1 MRMAFSIYQS
11 PLPTV
16 YCLLPTNYYIYHTMV
31 DSEVLEQEDYE
42 VKIGSFNGPM
52 DLLVYLVQK
61 KEMTLDQIPIAEI
74 ADDFLKWVN
83 EYSETDLSKAGD
95 FLFMASRLMALK
107 VQELLPAEERD
118 PEMEEEYNEDREK
131 LMKEM
136 LEYQRFKQ
144 VASGLQEME
153 AKNFGTY
160 SRGRL
165 EKTQSDDDTL
175 ADANIWQLF
184 RAYQKS
190 LKTKISET
198 IHHIELDYVTIQDR
212 QQAINN
218 FLNVHGRALFEDLLD
233 NDSHPIVA
241 AVTFMAMLEM
251 IKTDDIVF
259 RQSELFGPIWIYRK
273 KNNPEYADEM
283 AHETVFFSKDPEVK
297 AGLVETIRSQA
308 IARSKEKSVGDLA
321 ATMREAVLW
330 TERGRNVTEEDLNAM
345 LEGREDISEVQDNP
359 FADMIAEAD
368 AAEGAQQAASAP
380 DANAQAPDTTT
391 PAQDAAQPTASENAE
406 TAPNQESVPSTTE
419 AAQSTIQVPAQSAIL
434 ESADIP
440 TFESSSFE
448 DEAPV
453 LSKSSIPEFGANDD
467 DDSEERA
474 HTFEPVDETEEVADN
489 SNGAS
494 ISSNT
499 ISGDSCSTNV
509 KEDSS
514 INDIQELNEQ
524 SVQQMSDEEFAAFM
538 QKAQAFYN
546 NASSAQSSNA
556 QSSTNSAQSA
566 TFAQSS
572 DKQSASVSAHSNNIQ
587 PTYADSRSTSSY
599 DSYKSSKS
607 TWDEPAPAAVQSVQK
622 EEPEEDRYSSYSFGN
637 EMTDE
642 EYIAYLNRSARASRK
657 EEPKSAAAPE
667 KPATSPANL
676 EKQTENKPA
685 KKSERKS
692 FMPEDEEGG
701 MTDEE
706 YQAYLAEHGD
716 DDDDEEGPVVYGAG
730 KD

>member
-1 MRMAFSIYQS
+1 
-11 PLPTV
+11 
-16 YCLLPTNYYIYHTMV
+16 MV
-31 DSEVLEQEDYE
+31 DSEVLEQDDYE

-297 AGLVETIRSQA
+297 AGLVDTIRSQA

-380 DANAQAPDTTT
+380 AGDAQSAAP
-391 PAQDAAQPTASENAE
+391 ENAE
-406 TAPNQESVPSTTE
+406 TAVAENAEATPSQGSAPSTTPE
-419 AAQSTIQVPAQSAIL
+419 KTTAPTEDASATSPAQDSADVPA
-434 ESADIP
+434 
-440 TFESSSFE
+440 FESPSFA

-467 DDSEERA
+467 DDSEERT
-474 HTFEPVDETEEVADN
+474 HTFEPVDEIE
-489 SNGAS
+489 
-494 ISSNT
+494 
-499 ISGDSCSTNV
+499 SGKAESV
-509 KEDSS
+509 KEEFAESSDDSS
-514 INDIQELNEQ
+514 AEGSFQGLNEQ

-546 NASSAQSSNA
+546 NASSAQSNEAQSASTTA
-556 QSSTNSAQSA
+556 QSSATKPTSAASHSTNSYTSY
-566 TFAQSS
+566 SS
-572 DKQSASVSAHSNNIQ
+572 
-587 PTYADSRSTSSY
+587 
-599 DSYKSSKS
+599 SSKNS
-607 TWDEPAPAAVQSVQK
+607 WDEPAPAAVQSVQ
-622 EEPEEDRYSSYSFGN
+622 EEPEEDKYSSYSFGN

-657 EEPKSAAAPE
+657 EESKPAAGSEKSAASTSAAPE
-667 KPATSPANL
+667 KP
-676 EKQTENKPA
+676 
-685 KKSERKS
+685 KKKS
-692 FMPEDEEGG
+692 FMPEDDEGG

-716 DDDDEEGPVVYGAG
+716 DDNDEEGPVVYGAG

>member
-1 MRMAFSIYQS
+1 
-11 PLPTV
+11 
-16 YCLLPTNYYIYHTMV
+16 MV
-31 DSEVLEQEDYE
+31 DSEALEQEDYE

-118 PEMEEEYNEDREK
+118 PGDIEEYNEDREK

-218 FLNVHGRALFEDLLD
+218 YLNVHGRALFEDLLD

-297 AGLVETIRSQA
+297 SGLVDTIRSQA

-368 AAEGAQQAASAP
+368 AAENAQQAASVP
-380 DANAQAPDTTT
+380 S
-391 PAQDAAQPTASENAE
+391 QDATTAPTENAGI
-406 TAPNQESVPSTTE
+406 TATQE
-419 AAQSTIQVPAQSAIL
+419 AAQSTETSASEDSATPAQDNTDA
-434 ESADIP
+434 P
-440 TFESSSFE
+440 TFESSSII
-448 DEAPV
+448 DETPV
-453 LSKSSIPEFGANDD
+453 LSKSSIPEFAANDD

-474 HTFEPVDETEEVADN
+474 HTFEPVDEPIEELEEDEPIEEEPVKDEPAE
-489 SNGAS
+489 
-494 ISSNT
+494 SSFQ
-499 ISGDSCSTNV
+499 G
-509 KEDSS
+509 
-514 INDIQELNEQ
+514 LNEQ

-546 NASSAQSSNA
+546 NASSAQSNEAQSNNA
-556 QSSTNSAQSA
+556 QPTSAA
-566 TFAQSS
+566 
-572 DKQSASVSAHSNNIQ
+572 
-587 PTYADSRSTSSY
+587 SRSTSSY
-599 DSYKSSKS
+599 KSNDSYSSSSKNS
-607 TWDEPAPAAVQSVQK
+607 WDEIAPAAVQTVQE
-622 EEPEEDRYSSYSFGN
+622 EEPEEDKYSSYSFGN

-657 EEPKSAAAPE
+657 EESKPAAGSEKSAASTSAAPE
-667 KPATSPANL
+667 KP
-676 EKQTENKPA
+676 
-685 KKSERKS
+685 KKKS
-692 FMPEDEEGG
+692 FMPEDDEGG

-706 YQAYLAEHGD
+706 YQAYLAEHGND
-716 DDDDEEGPVVYGAG
+716 DEDEEGPVVYGAG

>member
-1 MRMAFSIYQS
+1 
-11 PLPTV
+11 
-16 YCLLPTNYYIYHTMV
+16 MV

-380 DANAQAPDTTT
+380 AGDTAQQPTT
-391 PAQDAAQPTASENAE
+391 PESAA
-406 TAPNQESVPSTTE
+406 TAPSQNAAPANDNAAAPVENTEAVSAQE
-419 AAQSTIQVPAQSAIL
+419 AAQSATL
-434 ESADIP
+434 ESA
-440 TFESSSFE
+440 EMSASE

-474 HTFEPVDETEEVADN
+474 HTFEPVDELVEELEEENLDEDEIESGEAESVTEETTE
-489 SNGAS
+489 
-494 ISSNT
+494 SS
-499 ISGDSCSTNV
+499 D
-509 KEDSS
+509 DSS
-514 INDIQELNEQ
+514 AESTFQGLNEQ

-546 NASSAQSSNA
+546 NASSAQSNNA
-556 QSSTNSAQSA
+556 QSAATSAQSTTSSTQAQTSA
-566 TFAQSS
+566 T
-572 DKQSASVSAHSNNIQ
+572 Q
-587 PTYADSRSTSSY
+587 PISADSRSTSSY
-599 DSYKSSKS
+599 GS
-607 TWDEPAPAAVQSVQK
+607 A
-622 EEPEEDRYSSYSFGN
+622 EPEEDRYSSYSFGN

-657 EEPKSAAAPE
+657 EESKSTA
-667 KPATSPANL
+667 SPTNL

-692 FMPEDEEGG
+692 FMPEDDEGG

>member
-1 MRMAFSIYQS
+1 
-11 PLPTV
+11 
-16 YCLLPTNYYIYHTMV
+16 MV
-31 DSEVLEQEDYE
+31 DSDVFEQEDYE

-107 VQELLPAEERD
+107 VQELLPAEERTEGD
-118 PEMEEEYNEDREK
+118 EIEYNEDREK
-131 LMKEM
+131 LMQEM

-165 EKTQSDDDTL
+165 EKTQSDEDTL

-273 KNNPEYADEM
+273 KNNPEYAEEM

-297 AGLVETIRSQA
+297 AGLVDTIRSQA

-368 AAEGAQQAASAP
+368 AAEGAMGMQPANSDTSSAPAGDATQPATPESAGATPGQDTVQSTTNEAPAPVNSDAASEPSVEPATSTSEVITNVP
-380 DANAQAPDTTT
+380 ETVSEIT
-391 PAQDAAQPTASENAE
+391 PS
-406 TAPNQESVPSTTE
+406 
-419 AAQSTIQVPAQSAIL
+419 
-434 ESADIP
+434 
-440 TFESSSFE
+440 
-448 DEAPV
+448 
-453 LSKSSIPEFGANDD
+453 
-467 DDSEERA
+467 
-474 HTFEPVDETEEVADN
+474 HTFELIDERFADAPYGTINEQSEEIGEEFASDENLEESSDNIELSENTNNKTAHVSYDDSFDEDVPVIH
-489 SNGAS
+489 S
-494 ISSNT
+494 SSN
-499 ISGDSCSTNV
+499 
-509 KEDSS
+509 EDSRDAAEANFQS
-514 INDIQELNEQ
+514 LNEQ
-524 SVQQMSDEEFAAFM
+524 DVKQMSDEEFAAFM
-538 QKAQAFYN
+538 QKAQAFYD
-546 NASSAQSSNA
+546 NASSAP
-556 QSSTNSAQSA
+556 SA
-566 TFAQSS
+566 TSSVQPTKNFAQSVTS
-572 DKQSASVSAHSNNIQ
+572 STTTQQSQTSSTQTAASPVQSTTN
-587 PTYADSRSTSSY
+587 STSTV
-599 DSYKSSKS
+599 SKND
-607 TWDEPAPAAVQSVQK
+607 WDEPTPATVQSVQK
-622 EEPEEDRYSSYSFGN
+622 DEPDDDKYPSYSFGN

-642 EYIAYLNRSARASRK
+642 EYIAYLTRSARASRK
-657 EEPKSAAAPE
+657 EESKSAASSSSAAAAATTAE
-667 KPATSPANL
+667 KPAES
-676 EKQTENKPA
+676 KPA

-692 FMPEDEEGG
+692 FMPEEGEGG

-706 YQAYLAEHGD
+706 FQAYLAEHGD
-716 DDDDEEGPVVYGAG
+716 DDDDDEGPVVYGAG
-730 KD
+730 KG

>member
-1 MRMAFSIYQS
+1 
-11 PLPTV
+11 
-16 YCLLPTNYYIYHTMV
+16 MV

-118 PEMEEEYNEDREK
+118 PETIEEYNEDREK
-131 LMKEM
+131 LMQEM

-144 VASGLQEME
+144 VAGGLQEME

-165 EKTQSDDDTL
+165 EKTQNDDDTL

-218 FLNVHGRALFEDLLD
+218 FLNANGRALFEDLLD

-251 IKTDDIVF
+251 IKTDEIVF

-345 LEGREDISEVQDNP
+345 LEGREDISEVQENP

-368 AAEGAQQAASAP
+368 AAEGI
-380 DANAQAPDTTT
+380 TT
-391 PAQDAAQPTASENAE
+391 PAATEQPSAE
-406 TAPNQESVPSTTE
+406 QAPTEPSPAEQSVAEP
-419 AAQSTIQVPAQSAIL
+419 PA
-434 ESADIP
+434 IP
-440 TFESSSFE
+440 E
-448 DEAPV
+448 DAPV
-453 LSKSSIPEFGANDD
+453 LTKSSIPEFGTNDESSLED
-467 DDSEERA
+467 YTHTIEPVEEPSGEKETDDSSA
-474 HTFEPVDETEEVADN
+474 AATEESVPTE
-489 SNGAS
+489 
-494 ISSNT
+494 NT
-499 ISGDSCSTNV
+499 LQGLSEENV
-509 KEDSS
+509 K
-514 INDIQELNEQ
+514 
-524 SVQQMSDEEFAAFM
+524 QMSDEEFAAFM
-538 QKAQAFYN
+538 QKAQAFYDN
-546 NASSAQSSNA
+546 
-556 QSSTNSAQSA
+556 
-566 TFAQSS
+566 
-572 DKQSASVSAHSNNIQ
+572 
-587 PTYADSRSTSSY
+587 ADSA
-599 DSYKSSKS
+599 KSQTNANSPFDVSDDVPSITKS
-607 TWDEPAPAAVQSVQK
+607 TYQEK
-622 EEPEEDRYSSYSFGN
+622 PEE
-637 EMTDE
+637 
-642 EYIAYLNRSARASRK
+642 IK
-657 EEPKSAAAPE
+657 EAKPK
-667 KPATSPANL
+667 K
-676 EKQTENKPA
+676 
-685 KKSERKS
+685 KS
-692 FMPEDEEGG
+692 FMPEEGEGG
-701 MTDEE
+701 MTEEE

-716 DDDDEEGPVVYGAG
+716 DDEDEEGPVVYGAD
-730 KD
+730 KN

>member
-1 MRMAFSIYQS
+1 
-11 PLPTV
+11 
-16 YCLLPTNYYIYHTMV
+16 
-31 DSEVLEQEDYE
+31 
-42 VKIGSFNGPM
+42 
-52 DLLVYLVQK
+52 
-61 KEMTLDQIPIAEI
+61 
-74 ADDFLKWVN
+74 
-83 EYSETDLSKAGD
+83 
-95 FLFMASRLMALK
+95 
-107 VQELLPAEERD
+107 
-118 PEMEEEYNEDREK
+118 
-131 LMKEM
+131 MKEM

-380 DANAQAPDTTT
+380 AGDTAQQPTAPGSTESANTEQAPINGDSTVPANDNAAATIENAET
-391 PAQDAAQPTASENAE
+391 VPAQDAT
-406 TAPNQESVPSTTE
+406 
-419 AAQSTIQVPAQSAIL
+419 QSA
-434 ESADIP
+434 EA
-440 TFESSSFE
+440 SSSE

-467 DDSEERA
+467 DDSEERT
-474 HTFEPVDETEEVADN
+474 HTFEPVDEPIEEEPVKDEPAE
-489 SNGAS
+489 
-494 ISSNT
+494 SSFQ
-499 ISGDSCSTNV
+499 G
-509 KEDSS
+509 
-514 INDIQELNEQ
+514 LNEQ

-546 NASSAQSSNA
+546 NASSAQSSEA
-556 QSSTNSAQSA
+556 QSSNTQST
-566 TFAQSS
+566 TFAQST
-572 DKQSASVSAHSNNIQ
+572 SAQPSSA
-587 PTYADSRSTSSY
+587 ASRSTSSY
-599 DSYKSSKS
+599 DSYKSSA
-607 TWDEPAPAAVQSVQK
+607 WDEPAPAAVQSVQ
-622 EEPEEDRYSSYSFGN
+622 EEPEEDKYSSYSFGN

-657 EEPKSAAAPE
+657 EESKPAAGSEKSAASTPSAAPE
-667 KPATSPANL
+667 KP
-676 EKQTENKPA
+676 
-685 KKSERKS
+685 KKKS
-692 FMPEDEEGG
+692 FMPEDDEGG

-716 DDDDEEGPVVYGAG
+716 DDEDEEGPVVYGAG

>member
-1 MRMAFSIYQS
+1 
-11 PLPTV
+11 
-16 YCLLPTNYYIYHTMV
+16 MV

-118 PEMEEEYNEDREK
+118 PETIEEYNEDREK
-131 LMKEM
+131 LMQEM

-144 VASGLQEME
+144 VAGGLQEME

-165 EKTQSDDDTL
+165 EKTQNDDDTL

-218 FLNVHGRALFEDLLD
+218 FLNAHGRALFEDLLD

-251 IKTDDIVF
+251 IKTDEVVF

-345 LEGREDISEVQDNP
+345 LEGREDISEVQENP

-368 AAEGAQQAASAP
+368 AAEGALQAASAP
-380 DANAQAPDTTT
+380 AGDASAPG
-391 PAQDAAQPTASENAE
+391 QDAALVQ
-406 TAPNQESVPSTTE
+406 E
-419 AAQSTIQVPAQSAIL
+419 AAQRATPENAATESSQDAAIPTIQASTDASAETSEATNGTSVL
-434 ESADIP
+434 ADLNKPSHIIEP
-440 TFESSSFE
+440 SSNISDIAE
-448 DEAPV
+448 T
-453 LSKSSIPEFGANDD
+453 
-467 DDSEERA
+467 A
-474 HTFEPVDETEEVADN
+474 HTFEPVDDADESPVEQESAEVADIENEAADFESADESNDTPTIVAGNIN
-489 SNGAS
+489 SVQG
-494 ISSNT
+494 
-499 ISGDSCSTNV
+499 
-509 KEDSS
+509 
-514 INDIQELNEQ
+514 LNEDA
-524 SVQQMSDEEFAAFM
+524 VKQMSDEEFAAFM
-538 QKAQAFYN
+538 QKAQAFYD
-546 NASSAQSSNA
+546 NASSAQSSTNKAHSSTSAAQSEASSAQFSTNSVTA
-556 QSSTNSAQSA
+556 QSSTAFS
-566 TFAQSS
+566 QSS
-572 DKQSASVSAHSNNIQ
+572 NEISESDDIPSITKSYTSAESR
-587 PTYADSRSTSSY
+587 YAQD
-599 DSYKSSKS
+599 
-607 TWDEPAPAAVQSVQK
+607 
-622 EEPEEDRYSSYSFGN
+622 EPEEDKYSSYSFGN

-657 EEPKSAAAPE
+657 EESKSATVQTTSEKPATAPE
-667 KPATSPANL
+667 KP
-676 EKQTENKPA
+676 K
-685 KKSERKS
+685 RKS
-692 FMPEDEEGG
+692 FMPEDDEGG

-716 DDDDEEGPVVYGAG
+716 DEDEEGPVVYGAG

>member
-1 MRMAFSIYQS
+1 
-11 PLPTV
+11 
-16 YCLLPTNYYIYHTMV
+16 MV
-31 DSEVLEQEDYE
+31 DSEVLEQDDYE

-368 AAEGAQQAASAP
+368 AAEGAQQAASATAG
-380 DANAQAPDTTT
+380 DTQA
-391 PAQDAAQPTASENAE
+391 PAQDFAQSTDQAPAQPTASENAE
-406 TAPNQESVPSTTE
+406 TALSQNAATANDNAAAPVENTEAVSAQE
-419 AAQSTIQVPAQSAIL
+419 AAQSATL
-434 ESADIP
+434 ESA
-440 TFESSSFE
+440 EMSASE

-474 HTFEPVDETEEVADN
+474 HTFEPVDEPIEELEEDEPAETE
-489 SNGAS
+489 S
-494 ISSNT
+494 
-499 ISGDSCSTNV
+499 V
-509 KEDSS
+509 KEESAES
-514 INDIQELNEQ
+514 TFQGLNEQ

-546 NASSAQSSNA
+546 NASSAQSNNT
-556 QSSTNSAQSA
+556 QSAATSAQS
-566 TFAQSS
+566 TTSS
-572 DKQSASVSAHSNNIQ
+572 TQSASTQAQTSATQ
-587 PTYADSRSTSSY
+587 PISADSRSTSSY
-599 DSYKSSKS
+599 DS
-607 TWDEPAPAAVQSVQK
+607 A
-622 EEPEEDRYSSYSFGN
+622 EPEEDRYSSYSFGN

-657 EEPKSAAAPE
+657 EESKSTASL
-667 KPATSPANL
+667 TNL

>member
-1 MRMAFSIYQS
+1 
-11 PLPTV
+11 
-16 YCLLPTNYYIYHTMV
+16 MV

-380 DANAQAPDTTT
+380 AGDTAQ
-391 PAQDAAQPTASENAE
+391 QPTVSENAE
-406 TAPNQESVPSTTE
+406 TAPSQNAAPANDNAAAPVENTEAVSAQE
-419 AAQSTIQVPAQSAIL
+419 AAQSATL
-434 ESADIP
+434 ESA
-440 TFESSSFE
+440 EMSASE

-474 HTFEPVDETEEVADN
+474 HTFEPVDEPIEELEEDEPAETE
-489 SNGAS
+489 S
-494 ISSNT
+494 
-499 ISGDSCSTNV
+499 V
-509 KEDSS
+509 KEESAESS
-514 INDIQELNEQ
+514 FQGLNEQ

-546 NASSAQSSNA
+546 NASSAQSNNTQSNNT
-556 QSSTNSAQSA
+556 QSAATSAQSTTSSTQAASTQAQTSA
-566 TFAQSS
+566 T
-572 DKQSASVSAHSNNIQ
+572 Q
-587 PTYADSRSTSSY
+587 PISADSRSTSSY
-599 DSYKSSKS
+599 GS
-607 TWDEPAPAAVQSVQK
+607 A
-622 EEPEEDRYSSYSFGN
+622 EPEEDRYSSYSFGN

-657 EEPKSAAAPE
+657 EESKSTA
-667 KPATSPANL
+667 SPTNL

>member
-1 MRMAFSIYQS
+1 
-11 PLPTV
+11 
-16 YCLLPTNYYIYHTMV
+16 MV

-118 PEMEEEYNEDREK
+118 PETIEEYNEDREK
-131 LMKEM
+131 LMQEM

-144 VASGLQEME
+144 VAGGLQEME

-165 EKTQSDDDTL
+165 EKTQNDDDTL

-218 FLNVHGRALFEDLLD
+218 FLNAHGRALFEDLLD

-251 IKTDDIVF
+251 IKTDEVVF

-345 LEGREDISEVQDNP
+345 LEGREDISEVQENP

-368 AAEGAQQAASAP
+368 AAEGALQAASAP
-380 DANAQAPDTTT
+380 AGDASAPG
-391 PAQDAAQPTASENAE
+391 QEAAQPTAPEDTAIPTIESGASSHE
-406 TAPNQESVPSTTE
+406 TDLGASVLEDIVETSHVIEPAHAFEPADESD
-419 AAQSTIQVPAQSAIL
+419 
-434 ESADIP
+434 ESADDSNDAP
-440 TFESSSFE
+440 T
-448 DEAPV
+448 
-453 LSKSSIPEFGANDD
+453 I
-467 DDSEERA
+467 
-474 HTFEPVDETEEVADN
+474 VAGNIN
-489 SNGAS
+489 SVQG
-494 ISSNT
+494 
-499 ISGDSCSTNV
+499 
-509 KEDSS
+509 
-514 INDIQELNEQ
+514 LNEDA
-524 SVQQMSDEEFAAFM
+524 VKQMSDEEFAAFM
-538 QKAQAFYN
+538 QKAQAFYD
-546 NASSAQSSNA
+546 NASSAQSPTNET
-556 QSSTNSAQSA
+556 QSSTATVQPSSEISESDDIPSITKSYTSAESRY
-566 TFAQSS
+566 AQ
-572 DKQSASVSAHSNNIQ
+572 D
-587 PTYADSRSTSSY
+587 
-599 DSYKSSKS
+599 
-607 TWDEPAPAAVQSVQK
+607 
-622 EEPEEDRYSSYSFGN
+622 EPEEDKYSSYSFGN

-657 EEPKSAAAPE
+657 EESKSATVQTTSEKPATAPE
-667 KPATSPANL
+667 KP
-676 EKQTENKPA
+676 K
-685 KKSERKS
+685 RKS
-692 FMPEDEEGG
+692 FMPEDDEGG

-716 DDDDEEGPVVYGAG
+716 DDEDEEGPVVYGAG

>member
-1 MRMAFSIYQS
+1 
-11 PLPTV
+11 
-16 YCLLPTNYYIYHTMV
+16 MV

-297 AGLVETIRSQA
+297 SGLVDTIRSQA

-330 TERGRNVTEEDLNAM
+330 TERGRNVTDEDLNAM

-368 AAEGAQQAASAP
+368 AAEGITAQPPAGEQPANGDATVNAEASKAAPADVANAATA
-380 DANAQAPDTTT
+380 DANATIPASNDTI
-391 PAQDAAQPTASENAE
+391 PVENANAA
-406 TAPNQESVPSTTE
+406 TAEGASFAQNAASNTE
-419 AAQSTIQVPAQSAIL
+419 QDFA
-434 ESADIP
+434 
-440 TFESSSFE
+440 

-453 LSKSSIPEFGANDD
+453 LMQGSIPEFGANDETD
-467 DDSEERA
+467 LEERA
-474 HTFEPVDETEEVADN
+474 HTFEPIDEPVDEFAEAFE
-489 SNGAS
+489 
-494 ISSNT
+494 
-499 ISGDSCSTNV
+499 
-509 KEDSS
+509 EDSDS
-514 INDIQELNEQ
+514 NAEPVKDETATNAAENTFQGMSEDA
-524 SVQQMSDEEFAAFM
+524 VKQMSDEEFAAFM

-546 NASSAQSSNA
+546 NSGSATSATEPTAPTFAHSSSEDV
-556 QSSTNSAQSA
+556 SSTPTITKSA
-566 TFAQSS
+566 
-572 DKQSASVSAHSNNIQ
+572 K
-587 PTYADSRSTSSY
+587 
-599 DSYKSSKS
+599 
-607 TWDEPAPAAVQSVQK
+607 K
-622 EEPEEDRYSSYSFGN
+622 EEPEEDKYSSYSFGN

-657 EEPKSAAAPE
+657 EEPKPASSTSSATPDVE
-667 KPATSPANL
+667 S
-676 EKQTENKPA
+676 KPA

-692 FMPEDEEGG
+692 FMPEDDESG

-716 DDDDEEGPVVYGAG
+716 DDEDEEGPVVYGAG

>member
-1 MRMAFSIYQS
+1 
-11 PLPTV
+11 
-16 YCLLPTNYYIYHTMV
+16 MV
-31 DSEVLEQEDYE
+31 DSEALEQEDYE

-380 DANAQAPDTTT
+380 AGDAQLSAAPGSTESANTEQAPVNGDSTVPANDNAATTIENAET
-391 PAQDAAQPTASENAE
+391 VPAQDAT
-406 TAPNQESVPSTTE
+406 
-419 AAQSTIQVPAQSAIL
+419 QSA
-434 ESADIP
+434 EA
-440 TFESSSFE
+440 SSSE

-474 HTFEPVDETEEVADN
+474 HTFEPVDELVEEEPVKDEPAK
-489 SNGAS
+489 
-494 ISSNT
+494 SSFQ
-499 ISGDSCSTNV
+499 G
-509 KEDSS
+509 
-514 INDIQELNEQ
+514 LNEQ

-546 NASSAQSSNA
+546 NASSAQSNNA
-556 QSSTNSAQSA
+556 QSASTPAQTSA
-566 TFAQSS
+566 T
-572 DKQSASVSAHSNNIQ
+572 Q
-587 PTYADSRSTSSY
+587 PTSAASRSTSSY
-599 DSYKSSKS
+599 KSNDSYSSSSKNS
-607 TWDEPAPAAVQSVQK
+607 WDEPAPAAVQSVQEK
-622 EEPEEDRYSSYSFGN
+622 PEEDKYSSYSFGN

-657 EEPKSAAAPE
+657 EESKPAAGSEKSAASTSAAPE
-667 KPATSPANL
+667 KP
-676 EKQTENKPA
+676 
-685 KKSERKS
+685 KKKS
-692 FMPEDEEGG
+692 FMPEDDEGG

-716 DDDDEEGPVVYGAG
+716 DDDEEGPVVYGAG

>member
-1 MRMAFSIYQS
+1 
-11 PLPTV
+11 
-16 YCLLPTNYYIYHTMV
+16 
-31 DSEVLEQEDYE
+31 
-42 VKIGSFNGPM
+42 M

-380 DANAQAPDTTT
+380 AGDAQQTAAPESAETATTEQAP
-391 PAQDAAQPTASENAE
+391 AQPTAQEN
-406 TAPNQESVPSTTE
+406 TE
-419 AAQSTIQVPAQSAIL
+419 ATPSQNSAHPATTTASEDTANSAQDST
-434 ESADIP
+434 DIP
-440 TFESSSFE
+440 TFEASSIA

-453 LSKSSIPEFGANDD
+453 LSKSSIPEFGTNDD

-474 HTFEPVDETEEVADN
+474 HTFEPVDEPEEVADN
-489 SNGAS
+489 SNSAN
-494 ISSNT
+494 ISSNET
-499 ISGDSCSTNV
+499 A
-509 KEDSS
+509 ESS
-514 INDIQELNEQ
+514 FQGLNEQ

-546 NASSAQSSNA
+546 NASSVQSSNA
-556 QSSTNSAQSA
+556 LSSSTPAQSSTAQSA
-566 TFAQSS
+566 KASYDS
-572 DKQSASVSAHSNNIQ
+572 DK
-587 PTYADSRSTSSY
+587 PRSTTSY
-599 DSYKSSKS
+599 DSYKPSDSYSSSSKS
-607 TWDEPAPAAVQSVQK
+607 TWDESTPTAVQK
-622 EEPEEDRYSSYSFGN
+622 EEPEEDKYSSYSFGN

-657 EEPKSAAAPE
+657 EESKPAAAP
-667 KPATSPANL
+667 ANQ
-676 EKQTENKPA
+676 ETQSESKPA

-692 FMPEDEEGG
+692 FMPEDDEGG

-716 DDDDEEGPVVYGAG
+716 DDEDEEGPVVYGAD

>member
-1 MRMAFSIYQS
+1 
-11 PLPTV
+11 
-16 YCLLPTNYYIYHTMV
+16 MV
-31 DSEVLEQEDYE
+31 DSEALEQEDYE

-118 PEMEEEYNEDREK
+118 PGGIEEYNEDREK

-368 AAEGAQQAASAP
+368 AAEGAQQAAS
-380 DANAQAPDTTT
+380 T
-391 PAQDAAQPTASENAE
+391 PSQDATTAPTENAGI
-406 TAPNQESVPSTTE
+406 TATQE
-419 AAQSTIQVPAQSAIL
+419 AAQSTETSASEDSATPAQDFA
-434 ESADIP
+434 EVP
-440 TFESSSFE
+440 TFASSDFD

-474 HTFEPVDETEEVADN
+474 HTFEPVDEPIEEEPVKDEPAE
-489 SNGAS
+489 
-494 ISSNT
+494 SSFQ
-499 ISGDSCSTNV
+499 G
-509 KEDSS
+509 
-514 INDIQELNEQ
+514 LNEQ

-546 NASSAQSSNA
+546 NASSAQSSEA
-556 QSSTNSAQSA
+556 QSSNTQST
-566 TFAQSS
+566 TFAQSAS
-572 DKQSASVSAHSNNIQ
+572 TTAQSSVAQ
-587 PTYADSRSTSSY
+587 PTSAASRSTSSY
-599 DSYKSSKS
+599 KSNDSYSSSSKNS
-607 TWDEPAPAAVQSVQK
+607 WDELAPAAVQTVQE
-622 EEPEEDRYSSYSFGN
+622 EEPEEDKYSSYSFGN

-657 EEPKSAAAPE
+657 EESKPAAGSEKSAASTSAAPE
-667 KPATSPANL
+667 KP
-676 EKQTENKPA
+676 
-685 KKSERKS
+685 KKKS
-692 FMPEDEEGG
+692 FMPEDDEGG

-706 YQAYLAEHGD
+706 YQAYLAEHGN

>member
-1 MRMAFSIYQS
+1 
-11 PLPTV
+11 
-16 YCLLPTNYYIYHTMV
+16 MV

-118 PEMEEEYNEDREK
+118 PETIEEYNEDREK
-131 LMKEM
+131 LMQEM

-165 EKTQSDDDTL
+165 EKTQNDDDTL

-345 LEGREDISEVQDNP
+345 LEGREDISEVQENP

-368 AAEGAQQAASAP
+368 AAEGALQAASAP
-380 DANAQAPDTTT
+380 AGDAQQ
-391 PAQDAAQPTASENAE
+391 PAATGSAE
-406 TAPNQESVPSTTE
+406 TAPNQDVASANDNVATSIDSASVSATE
-419 AAQSTIQVPAQSAIL
+419 DAAIPTIQASTDASAETSEATNGTSVL
-434 ESADIP
+434 ADMNKPSHIIEP
-440 TFESSSFE
+440 SSNISDIAE
-448 DEAPV
+448 T
-453 LSKSSIPEFGANDD
+453 
-467 DDSEERA
+467 A
-474 HTFEPVDETEEVADN
+474 HTFEPVDELGESAIEQETAEVADIESEAADFESVDDSIGEPTIVAGNIN
-489 SNGAS
+489 SVQG
-494 ISSNT
+494 
-499 ISGDSCSTNV
+499 
-509 KEDSS
+509 
-514 INDIQELNEQ
+514 LNEDA
-524 SVQQMSDEEFAAFM
+524 VKQMSDEEFAAFM
-538 QKAQAFYN
+538 QKAQAFYD
-546 NASSAQSSNA
+546 NASSAQSEASSA
-556 QSSTNSAQSA
+556 QSSTNETPSSTA
-566 TFAQSS
+566 FAQHSS
-572 DKQSASVSAHSNNIQ
+572 DISENDDVPFITKSHLSDFESNNV
-587 PTYADSRSTSSY
+587 STSN
-599 DSYKSSKS
+599 D
-607 TWDEPAPAAVQSVQK
+607 
-622 EEPEEDRYSSYSFGN
+622 EPEEDKYSSYSFGN

-657 EEPKSAAAPE
+657 EESKSAASPE
-667 KPATSPANL
+667 KP
-676 EKQTENKPA
+676 
-685 KKSERKS
+685 KKKS
-692 FMPEDEEGG
+692 FMPEDDEGG
-701 MTDEE
+701 MTEEE

-716 DDDDEEGPVVYGAG
+716 DDEDEEGPVVYGAG
-730 KD
+730 NN

>member
-1 MRMAFSIYQS
+1 
-11 PLPTV
+11 
-16 YCLLPTNYYIYHTMV
+16 MV

-118 PEMEEEYNEDREK
+118 PGDIEEYNEDREK

-380 DANAQAPDTTT
+380 AGDTAQQPTT
-391 PAQDAAQPTASENAE
+391 P
-406 TAPNQESVPSTTE
+406 
-419 AAQSTIQVPAQSAIL
+419 
-434 ESADIP
+434 ESA
-440 TFESSSFE
+440 EMSASE

-467 DDSEERA
+467 DDSEDHA
-474 HTFEPVDETEEVADN
+474 HTFEPVDESIEELEEDEIESGEAESVTEETTE
-489 SNGAS
+489 
-494 ISSNT
+494 SS
-499 ISGDSCSTNV
+499 D
-509 KEDSS
+509 DSS
-514 INDIQELNEQ
+514 AESSFQDLNEQ

-546 NASSAQSSNA
+546 NASSAQSNNTQPA
-556 QSSTNSAQSA
+556 ATSAQSTTSSTQAQTSA
-566 TFAQSS
+566 T
-572 DKQSASVSAHSNNIQ
+572 Q
-587 PTYADSRSTSSY
+587 PISADSRSTSSH
-599 DSYKSSKS
+599 DSYKSSA
-607 TWDEPAPAAVQSVQK
+607 WDEPAPAAVQSVQK
-622 EEPEEDRYSSYSFGN
+622 EEPEEDRYSFYSFGN

-657 EEPKSAAAPE
+657 EESKSTA
-667 KPATSPANL
+667 SPTNL

-706 YQAYLAEHGD
+706 YQAYLAEHGA

>member
-1 MRMAFSIYQS
+1 
-11 PLPTV
+11 
-16 YCLLPTNYYIYHTMV
+16 MV

-218 FLNVHGRALFEDLLD
+218 YLNVHGRALFEDLLD

-368 AAEGAQQAASAP
+368 AAEGALQAASAP
-380 DANAQAPDTTT
+380 AGDTAQQPTT
-391 PAQDAAQPTASENAE
+391 PESAE
-406 TAPNQESVPSTTE
+406 TAPSQNAAPANDNAAAPVENTEAVSAQE
-419 AAQSTIQVPAQSAIL
+419 AAQSATL
-434 ESADIP
+434 ESA
-440 TFESSSFE
+440 EMSASE

-474 HTFEPVDETEEVADN
+474 HTFEPVDEPAETE
-489 SNGAS
+489 S
-494 ISSNT
+494 
-499 ISGDSCSTNV
+499 V
-509 KEDSS
+509 KEESAESS
-514 INDIQELNEQ
+514 FQGLNEQ

-546 NASSAQSSNA
+546 NASSAQSNNA
-556 QSSTNSAQSA
+556 QSTTSSTQAQTSA
-566 TFAQSS
+566 TQPI
-572 DKQSASVSAHSNNIQ
+572 SAA
-587 PTYADSRSTSSY
+587 SRSTSPYGS
-599 DSYKSSKS
+599 
-607 TWDEPAPAAVQSVQK
+607 A
-622 EEPEEDRYSSYSFGN
+622 EPEEDRYSSYSFGN

-657 EEPKSAAAPE
+657 EESKSTA
-667 KPATSPANL
+667 SPTNL
-676 EKQTENKPA
+676 EKQIENKPA

-692 FMPEDEEGG
+692 FMPEDDEGG

-716 DDDDEEGPVVYGAG
+716 DDDDEGPVVYGAG

>member
-1 MRMAFSIYQS
+1 
-11 PLPTV
+11 
-16 YCLLPTNYYIYHTMV
+16 MV

-144 VASGLQEME
+144 VAGGLQEME

-380 DANAQAPDTTT
+380 AEDTQA
-391 PAQDAAQPTASENAE
+391 PAQDFAQSTDQAPAQPTTPESAE
-406 TAPNQESVPSTTE
+406 TAPSQNAATANDNAAAPVENTEAVSAQE
-419 AAQSTIQVPAQSAIL
+419 AAQSATL
-434 ESADIP
+434 ESAKV
-440 TFESSSFE
+440 SASE
-448 DEAPV
+448 DEAPL

-474 HTFEPVDETEEVADN
+474 HTFEPVDELVEELEEENLDEDEIESGEAEYVTEETTE
-489 SNGAS
+489 
-494 ISSNT
+494 SS
-499 ISGDSCSTNV
+499 D
-509 KEDSS
+509 DSS
-514 INDIQELNEQ
+514 AESTFQGLNEQ

-546 NASSAQSSNA
+546 NASSAQSNNA
-556 QSSTNSAQSA
+556 QSNNTQSA
-566 TFAQSS
+566 ATSAKSTTSS
-572 DKQSASVSAHSNNIQ
+572 TQSASTQAQTSATQ
-587 PTYADSRSTSSY
+587 PISADSRSTSSY
-599 DSYKSSKS
+599 GS
-607 TWDEPAPAAVQSVQK
+607 A
-622 EEPEEDRYSSYSFGN
+622 EPEEDRYSSYSFGN

-657 EEPKSAAAPE
+657 EESKSTA
-667 KPATSPANL
+667 SPTNL

-692 FMPEDEEGG
+692 FMPEDDEGG

-716 DDDDEEGPVVYGAG
+716 DDEDEEGPVVYGAG

>member
-1 MRMAFSIYQS
+1 
-11 PLPTV
+11 
-16 YCLLPTNYYIYHTMV
+16 MV

-368 AAEGAQQAASAP
+368 AAEGAQQAASATAG
-380 DANAQAPDTTT
+380 DTAQQPTT
-391 PAQDAAQPTASENAE
+391 PESAE
-406 TAPNQESVPSTTE
+406 TAPSQNAAPANDNAAAPVENTEAVSAQE
-419 AAQSTIQVPAQSAIL
+419 AAQSATL
-434 ESADIP
+434 ESA
-440 TFESSSFE
+440 EMSASE

-467 DDSEERA
+467 DDSEDHA
-474 HTFEPVDETEEVADN
+474 HTFEPVDELVEELEEENLDEDEIESGEAESVTEETTE
-489 SNGAS
+489 
-494 ISSNT
+494 SS
-499 ISGDSCSTNV
+499 D
-509 KEDSS
+509 DSS
-514 INDIQELNEQ
+514 AESTFQGLNEQ

-546 NASSAQSSNA
+546 NASSAQSNNT
-556 QSSTNSAQSA
+556 QSAATSAQSTTSSTQAQTSA
-566 TFAQSS
+566 T
-572 DKQSASVSAHSNNIQ
+572 Q
-587 PTYADSRSTSSY
+587 PISADSRSTSSY
-599 DSYKSSKS
+599 GS
-607 TWDEPAPAAVQSVQK
+607 A
-622 EEPEEDRYSSYSFGN
+622 EPEEDRYSSYSFGN

-657 EEPKSAAAPE
+657 EESKSTA
-667 KPATSPANL
+667 SPTNL

>member
-1 MRMAFSIYQS
+1 
-11 PLPTV
+11 
-16 YCLLPTNYYIYHTMV
+16 MV

-118 PEMEEEYNEDREK
+118 PETIEEYNEDREK
-131 LMKEM
+131 LMQEM

-144 VASGLQEME
+144 VAGGLQEME

-165 EKTQSDDDTL
+165 EKTQNDDDTL

-218 FLNVHGRALFEDLLD
+218 FLNAHGRALFEDLLD

-251 IKTDDIVF
+251 IKTDEVVF

-345 LEGREDISEVQDNP
+345 LEGREDISEVQENP

-380 DANAQAPDTTT
+380 AGDASAPG
-391 PAQDAAQPTASENAE
+391 QDAAQPTTPE
-406 TAPNQESVPSTTE
+406 TAPNQDAALIQDATQPATPEDTAIPTIESGASSHETDLGASVFEDIVETSHVIE
-419 AAQSTIQVPAQSAIL
+419 PAHAFEPADESD
-434 ESADIP
+434 ESADDSNDAP
-440 TFESSSFE
+440 T
-448 DEAPV
+448 
-453 LSKSSIPEFGANDD
+453 I
-467 DDSEERA
+467 
-474 HTFEPVDETEEVADN
+474 VAGNIN
-489 SNGAS
+489 SVQG
-494 ISSNT
+494 
-499 ISGDSCSTNV
+499 
-509 KEDSS
+509 
-514 INDIQELNEQ
+514 LNEDA
-524 SVQQMSDEEFAAFM
+524 VKQMSDEEFAAFM
-538 QKAQAFYN
+538 QKAQAFYD
-546 NASSAQSSNA
+546 NASSAQSPTNET
-556 QSSTNSAQSA
+556 QSSTATVQPSNEISESDDIPSITKSYTSAE
-566 TFAQSS
+566 
-572 DKQSASVSAHSNNIQ
+572 
-587 PTYADSRSTSSY
+587 SSY
-599 DSYKSSKS
+599 AQD
-607 TWDEPAPAAVQSVQK
+607 
-622 EEPEEDRYSSYSFGN
+622 EPEEDKYSSYSFGN

-657 EEPKSAAAPE
+657 EESKSAASTSGAAPE
-667 KPATSPANL
+667 KP
-676 EKQTENKPA
+676 K
-685 KKSERKS
+685 RKS
-692 FMPEDEEGG
+692 FMPEDDEGG
-701 MTDEE
+701 MTEEE

-716 DDDDEEGPVVYGAG
+716 DDEDEEGPVVYGAG